1 MIGASRTH
9 EGSSLLF
16 LYFTGD
22 IYYFYKWKH
31 KKQELQ
37 SIFVHEKML
46 PEFNSTFYIIMSL
59 FDVYVI
65 KLGYQI
71 KSSQSSHHF
80 MRKEE
85 KCNDFRSILI
95 QGTSS
100 MDYGLNF

>member
-1 MIGASRTH
+1 MD
-9 EGSSLLF
+9 L
-16 LYFTGD
+16 
-22 IYYFYKWKH
+22 YYFYKWKH
-31 KKQELQ
+31 KKQELK
-37 SIFVHEKML
+37 SIFVHEEML

-59 FDVYVI
+59 FDVYI